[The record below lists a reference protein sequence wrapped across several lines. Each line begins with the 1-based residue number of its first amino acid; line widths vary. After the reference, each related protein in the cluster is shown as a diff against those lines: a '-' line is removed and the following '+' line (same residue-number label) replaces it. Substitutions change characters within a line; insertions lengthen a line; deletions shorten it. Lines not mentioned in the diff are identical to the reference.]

1 MLIRYVVRRR
11 NRKKTN
17 NRFSLVL
24 IVLSIIC
31 FFSSTG
37 YPSEWCFVASSKTYY
52 YYVDSEIINAQG
64 KDITF
69 WIVQQDIETGKAL
82 YKKRFTINCED
93 ETVAMREVVR
103 FGFPGTLKDFFL
115 DERYDEWVEILPH
128 SKMHAVQNVLC
139 CDSKPRKNITEYL
152 QRTTVKKEELRVSS
166 DVLSDK
172 H

>member
-1 MLIRYVVRRR
+1 VRRR

>member
-1 MLIRYVVRRR
+1 LLIRYVVRRR